1 MKPRELILISDCG
14 EERRQQTL
22 KLIREGYK
30 PLNSEEGFI
39 PFSSANIQQVGK
51 LTALKTSDELLRA
64 DKQPL
69 KALHAGYI
77 DTIGNTP

>member
-1 MKPRELILISDCG
+1 MMKPRELMFISDCG

-39 PFSSANIQQVGK
+39 PFSSANIQQVGTLNAFK
-51 LTALKTSDELLRA
+51 NF
-64 DKQPL
+64 PL
-69 KALHAGYI
+69 HYY
-77 DTIGNTP
+77 